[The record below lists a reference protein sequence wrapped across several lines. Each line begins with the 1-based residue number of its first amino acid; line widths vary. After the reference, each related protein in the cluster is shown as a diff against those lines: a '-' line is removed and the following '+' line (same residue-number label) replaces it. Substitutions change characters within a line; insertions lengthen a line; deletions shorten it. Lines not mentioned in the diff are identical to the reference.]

1 MTAVGSGHAF
11 ALTLNML
18 SMAKK
23 IRVGITHGD
32 INGISYEII
41 LKALGNEEITEL
53 LTPVIFGSEKA
64 LQYYRKRFGMEDFR
78 CRSISTAAEA
88 ADGHVNLMDVCGP
101 DIHIDTGTATRE
113 AGQGAFAALEAAV
126 KALQEGQI
134 DVLVTA
140 PINKNTIHSDD
151 FNFPGHT
158 EYLQERLGHDG
169 QRSLM
174 ILFNDTVRVAL
185 VTTHVPVAEI
195 AQHITARSV
204 SDTVKALDA
213 SLRRDFRCERPRI
226 AVLALNPHCGDNGV
240 IGSEDETIIRPTL
253 ESLRKEGILAF
264 GPYAVDGF
272 FGSGNYA
279 RFDGVVAMYH
289 DQGLG
294 PFKTLAA
301 TDGVNYTAGLDYVRT
316 SPDHGTGY
324 DIAGRGEA
332 DETSMRQAIY
342 RAIDIFRARRDFDFA
357 RRNPLRPLPERDA
370 KKEEKKEEKLR
381 FKENDK
387 KAGKEPAVPEAEKD
401 IDKE

>member
-1 MTAVGSGHAF
+1 MTPVGSGHAF

-78 CRSISTAAEA
+78 YRSISSAAEA

-101 DIHIDTGTATRE
+101 DIRIDTGTATRE

-174 ILFNDTVRVAL
+174 ILFNDAVRVAL
-185 VTTHVPVAEI
+185 VTTHVPVSEI

-264 GPYAVDGF
+264 GPYAADGF

-370 KKEEKKEEKLR
+370 KKEEKKEEKPR